1 MRRFIHRLSFGLMVI
16 AGVMM
21 CLMMAHI
28 SADVFLKYMF
38 NRPLTGTVE
47 SVQYYYM
54 IGAVYLPL
62 AFVQLRDRNISVE
75 LLFDHLPSWAQRAA
89 DACALIC
96 TALFFGL
103 LAYQTSLDAVRA
115 WQIGELIMGSA
126 TIPIWP
132 SRFFL
137 PISFGLIC
145 LVSIIRLIDEVFL
158 GRPLPVH
165 GMLANE

>member
-21 CLMMAHI
+21 CLMMMHI
-28 SADVFLKYMF
+28 SADVLLKYMF

-47 SVQYYYM
+47 LVQYYYM

-62 AFVQLRDRNISVE
+62 AFVQLRNRHISVE
-75 LLFDHLPSWAQRAA
+75 LLFDRLPDWGQRAA
-89 DACALIC
+89 DGCALACAAI
-96 TALFFGL
+96 FFGI
-103 LAYQTSLDAVRA
+103 LAYQSLLDAVSA
-115 WQIGELIMGSA
+115 WQIGEIIMGSA

-137 PISFGLIC
+137 PISFSLVC
-145 LVSIIRLIDEVFL
+145 LVSLVRLIDEVFL
-158 GRPLPVH
+158 GRPVPVS